1 MTYRPTEPID
11 GIFAGLAGNH
21 QTMVHMDYPVCIAFL
36 DKLYKKGVLDNM
48 NVTIR
53 APHTSCQSVDNGI
66 VKTPGRLC
74 ITFDSYTYTL
84 NYDNTNYLRMLWNYI
99 LLAGCEVVWKYQN
112 RGYEIGENGRIIR
125 EYDLEDFGE

>member
-1 MTYRPTEPID
+1 MNKTID
-11 GIFAGLAGNH
+11 IIFAGLAGNH
-21 QTMVHMDYPVCIAFL
+21 QTMIHMGYPACIKFL
-36 DKLYKKGVLDNM
+36 DKLYKKGVLDNV

-53 APHTSCQSVDNGI
+53 APHTACQSVDNGV
-66 VKTPGRLC
+66 VKTPGQLC

-112 RGYEIGENGRIIR
+112 RGYEIGENARIIR
-125 EYDLEDFGE
+125 ELDLQDFGE